1 MNSTAFTMAQA
12 LNVNEVS
19 QPNNPG
25 NDNEQKDSS
34 DANPPP
40 MQKQTSMAKAAA
52 FIKETSL
59 STSNAAKERLTMEA
73 QLRQARISLERYVN
87 PKILSKQ
94 INEDTMIPKWVL
106 KRAKGLVFLSVIK
119 AGFLFAGNVGTGCV
133 IVRKK
138 NGGWTGPSSVG
149 VAGLSFGFLAGAS
162 KIDYIMI
169 LPDDHAVRQFTGKGQ
184 LRLGGELQLAVGPVG
199 RDANASGGVGDKG
212 VSVIYSY
219 SHAQGLYGGLA
230 LDGKVISVRPDCNKA
245 YYKKSVDVGD
255 ILKGNIEEVPSN
267 ESYDMIIHLLDSYCL
282 DTDMTPIKGEKLSI
296 DDLNKIDDEK
306 KEDHLANDVEPSM
319 AKKVSSGF
327 SKLTSSV
334 SQKFLSLTSKN
345 EAQHADHENLSL
357 EESVEKKPLA
367 KKGAVQDNN
376 DAKYQ
381 IGAFYNGDLDDE
393 DDDDVP

>member
-1 MNSTAFTMAQA
+1 MNSNPYAMAQA
-12 LNVNEVS
+12 LNVNE
-19 QPNNPG
+19 PNPG
-25 NDNEQKDSS
+25 NADESKDNADS
-34 DANPPP
+34 NPPP
-40 MQKQTSMAKAAA
+40 QIQRTSSISKAAD
-52 FIKETSL
+52 FLKETSL
-59 STSNAAKERLTMEA
+59 SASDATKERLTMEG

-106 KRAKGLVFLSVIK
+106 KKAKGLVFLTVIK
-119 AGFLFAGNVGTGCV
+119 AGFLLAGNLGTGCV

-138 NGGWTGPSSVG
+138 DGGWTGPSSVG

-184 LRLGGELQLAVGPVG
+184 LRLGGELQLALGPVG
-199 RDANASGGVGDKG
+199 RDANASRGVGDKG

-245 YYKKSVDVGD
+245 YYKRSVECAD
-255 ILKGNIEEVPSN
+255 ILNGNIDELPNN

-282 DTDMTPIKGEKLSI
+282 DTDMTPMKGEKLSME
-296 DDLNKIDDEK
+296 DLNNDGSDEK
-306 KEDHLANDVEPSM
+306 KQDVEEETM
-319 AKKVSSGF
+319 AKKVQSGF
-327 SKLTSSV
+327 NKLTSSV

-345 EAQHADHENLSL
+345 ESQNSSEADVSL
-357 EESVEKKPLA
+357 EQSA
-367 KKGAVQDNN
+367 KMGSNVNAAVPDNS
-376 DAKYQ
+376 AKYQ
-381 IGAFYNGDLDDE
+381 IGAFADNEDE
-393 DDDDVP
+393 DDVIH

>member
-1 MNSTAFTMAQA
+1 MNSNPYAMAQA
-12 LNVNEVS
+12 LNVNE
-19 QPNNPG
+19 PNPG
-25 NDNEQKDSS
+25 NADESKDSPDS
-34 DANPPP
+34 NPPP
-40 MQKQTSMAKAAA
+40 QIQRTSSISKAAD
-52 FIKETSL
+52 FLKETSL
-59 STSNAAKERLTMEA
+59 SASDATKERLTMEG
-73 QLRQARISLERYVN
+73 QLRQARVSLERYVN
-87 PKILSKQ
+87 PKILKKQ
-94 INEDTMIPKWVL
+94 INEDTTIPKWVL
-106 KRAKGLVFLSVIK
+106 KRAKGLVFLTVIK

-184 LRLGGELQLAVGPVG
+184 LRLGGELQLALGPVG

-245 YYKKSVDVGD
+245 YYKRSVECVD
-255 ILKGNIEEVPSN
+255 ILNGNIDELPHN

-282 DTDMTPIKGEKLSI
+282 DTDMTPIKGEKLSME
-296 DDLNKIDDEK
+296 DLNNQSDEK
-306 KEDHLANDVEPSM
+306 KEDVEEETM
-319 AKKVSSGF
+319 AMKVQSGF

-345 EAQHADHENLSL
+345 ELQNESKTEVTL
-357 EESVEKKPLA
+357 EQSA
-367 KKGAVQDNN
+367 KKGSNVNSAAVADDNS
-376 DAKYQ
+376 AKYQ
-381 IGAFYNGDLDDE
+381 IGAFADDE
-393 DDDDVP
+393 EEAPEDAIH